1 MNSINSQLGLVTKK
15 FNEFFYVDLVE
26 NKQFHKQQRF
36 LCKSRK
42 AVHYKNNFI
51 FVGDQVIFTKINS
64 EKNIGV
70 IEKLIKRNN
79 LLYRPSVANISD
91 IYVTFSV
98 EEPQINFSQVS
109 KFLINAENLEVKVSL
124 ILTKCDLIS
133 EKYRNFLL
141 EKFQK
146 WGYCPHLLNICESNG
161 LNKLVKEFRSRRCS
175 ILMGPSGVGKTTILN
190 KIIPE
195 IDNLTASVS
204 PKIKRGKNT
213 TRNVELFYLSPNSYI
228 VDTPGF
234 NLHEVEIDYF
244 SIPNLFPE
252 IYDQINKMN
261 IKCKFRDCLHISEP
275 GCNLDKNFERYQ
287 FYKLLMEKSKTHFH
301 QNQED

>member
-15 FNEFFYVDLVE
+15 FNEFFYVDLLE
-26 NKQFHKQQRF
+26 NKKVLKQQRF
-36 LCKSRK
+36 LCKTRK
-42 AVHYKNNFI
+42 AVQYNNNFI
-51 FVGDQVIFTKINS
+51 FVGDQVIFTKINL
-64 EKNIGV
+64 EKNLGV
-70 IEKLIKRNN
+70 IEQLIKRKN

-98 EEPQINFSQVS
+98 DEPQINFSQVS
-109 KFLINAENLEVKVSL
+109 KFLINAENLQVKVSL

-133 EKYRNFLL
+133 KNYRDFLL

-146 WGYCPHLLNICESNG
+146 WGYYPHLLNISESNG
-161 LNKLVKEFRSRRCS
+161 LNKLVKEFRSKKCS

-190 KIIPE
+190 QIIPE
-195 IDNLTASVS
+195 LDNTTASVS
-204 PKIKRGKNT
+204 TKIKRGKNT

-234 NLHEVEIDYF
+234 NLHEVEIDYC

-252 IYDQINKMN
+252 IYNQINEMH

-287 FYKLLMEKSKTHFH
+287 FYKLLMEKSKTHFP